1 MRILCLFYVFILPG
15 SFAGKYQNGK
25 TAFCPIT
32 TEELI
37 MENQGKSVKERFNTL
52 LSKKPVVKYEFCY
65 IKMGRKDK
73 SIIRTLDRYG
83 VQGKKCLDVGPG
95 TGRWLQ
101 FLKSRNAAYLGAID
115 ISEKSLE
122 RSEHICDKVQIANF
136 ETDRFDFDS
145 DFFDILLSIEV
156 IEHLLHPQNY
166 ISEIKRVVKHDGLI
180 LMSTPNVVSLIA
192 RIRMLL
198 GHLPSAIA
206 QDKTHVRFYRQKDLM
221 ELFAQ
226 FGLYPKFIPTSI
238 SLNLRNPKSHFRLPC
253 LKLTSGLADSL
264 LFTIRFSK

>member
-1 MRILCLFYVFILPG
+1 MRISCLCYAFILSG
-15 SFAGKYQNGK
+15 SFAEKYQNGK
-25 TAFCPIT
+25 TTSCPST
-32 TEELI
+32 MEESI
-37 MENQGKSVKERFNTL
+37 MENQGRFVKEQFNTL
-52 LSKKPVVKYEFCY
+52 FSKKPLEKYEFCY
-65 IKMGRKDK
+65 SRMGRKDRG
-73 SIIRTLDRYG
+73 IIRTLDRYG

-101 FLKSRNAAYLGAID
+101 FLKSRGAAYLGAID
-115 ISEKSLE
+115 ISEKSLK

-136 ETDRFDFDS
+136 EIDKFGFDS

-166 ISEIKRVVKHDGLI
+166 ISEIKRVVKSDGLI

-221 ELFAQ
+221 ELFAP
-226 FGLYPKFIPTSI
+226 FDLYPKFIPTSI
-238 SLNLRNPKSHFRLPC
+238 SLNLRNPKSRFRLPC

-264 LFTIRFSK
+264 LFAIRVLK